1 MTIARHHCAAL
12 WPTQYL
18 HCNVTGRA
26 GLRAMPGGALRAA
39 SRDVA
44 GGSSYPLVRE
54 GSMTTKMLFALPF
67 AIATLAGC
75 AATSDTSPSSQ
86 SSLQCADLSG
96 SAYLEC
102 QQNVTPAANEK
113 NKSFKMV
120 RPKAPTGDFGGMGS

>member
-1 MTIARHHCAAL
+1 MT
-12 WPTQYL
+12 
-18 HCNVTGRA
+18 
-26 GLRAMPGGALRAA
+26 
-39 SRDVA
+39 S
-44 GGSSYPLVRE
+44 
-54 GSMTTKMLFALPF
+54 KMLFVLPF

-75 AATSDTSPSSQ
+75 AATNDTSSPSQ
-86 SSLQCADLSG
+86 SSLRCADLSG